1 MVFSNMFGMIEIEYE
16 KLQSLQKRMA
26 VLSINSGF
34 LSGHGILGDGII
46 SYVFSAEPIMDRLVA
61 QYLFI
66 ERQITSLVYLLTTLS
81 SLDS

>member
-1 MVFSNMFGMIEIEYE
+1 
-16 KLQSLQKRMA
+16 MA

-34 LSGHGILGDGII
+34 FLLSGHGILGDGIF

-66 ERQITSLVYLLTTLS
+66 ERQIISLVYLLTTFIIPRQLNYIG
-81 SLDS
+81 